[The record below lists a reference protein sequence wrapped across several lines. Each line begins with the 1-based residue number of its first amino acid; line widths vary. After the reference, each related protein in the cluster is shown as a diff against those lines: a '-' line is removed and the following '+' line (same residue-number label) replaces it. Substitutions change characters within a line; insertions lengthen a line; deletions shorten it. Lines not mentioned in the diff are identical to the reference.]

1 MPLESTSPA
10 LFDTYSND
18 YKLARMT
25 DGRPV
30 LIPSNSSEQINK
42 TYSITH
48 RDTQIITYLST
59 RVNSIFEVR
68 CDGGHLLALSQ
79 YYGMNSFGIDI
90 DKRVVK
96 ECVRNG
102 INCAYGD
109 MTILTDTSLARN
121 HYLNQIHEQAI
132 KNQLIAFLNF
142 THVPWEGNKHIYKHQ
157 LFNYASSNF
166 RYILC
171 SLYDNEVEKLEK
183 QYPISLIHSFSNWKN
198 QFNRPDNLNI
208 QYNNKLTTCCL
219 ETYLNLQKLFIVN

>member
-59 RVNSIFEVR
+59 RVNSIFEVG

-90 DKRVVK
+90 DKRVAK

-132 KNQLIAFLNF
+132 KNQLNAFLNF

-157 LFNYASSNF
+157 LFNYASANF

-171 SLYDNEVEKLEK
+171 SLYDNEVE
-183 QYPISLIHSFSNWKN
+183 N
-198 QFNRPDNLNI
+198 
-208 QYNNKLTTCCL
+208 
-219 ETYLNLQKLFIVN
+219 